1 MKAYR
6 IVWEDE
12 AKARE
17 VEIFVD
23 YTREAGLVQVEEV
36 RPTKVTLYSSET
48 KQPERA
54 LTVHTATGRRLLRKA
69 YFATRD
75 EGTTLADEIQAQ
87 LDERDDLVAATV

>member
-17 VEIFVD
+17 VEIIAH
-23 YTREAGLVQVEEV
+23 YTLDAGQVQVEEV
-36 RPTKVTLYSSET
+36 RPTKVTLYST
-48 KQPERA
+48 KTHQPER
-54 LTVHTATGRRLLRKA
+54 TVPVHTSTGRRLLRKA

-75 EGTTLADEIQAQ
+75 EGISIADEIQAQ